1 MKNKEESARIFA
13 ENYVGCIA
21 TVNDDGS
28 PWVTPLHMASDGEF
42 VYWFS
47 NETERHSKNHVR
59 DSRVSLALY
68 APEGGPHKEGIYLN
82 GHVER
87 LDESEWPSVGKL
99 LESRLGFRLAT
110 FDTGAAYRMPI
121 GTYDEQKSTGN
132 CWYFY
137 THKT

>member
-1 MKNKEESARIFA
+1 MATTEESRRIFA

-28 PWVTPLHMASDGEF
+28 PWTTPLHMASDGEY

-47 NETERHSKNHVR
+47 NETERHAVNHER
-59 DSRVSLALY
+59 DDRVSLALY

-82 GHVER
+82 GRVEKIQQ
-87 LDESEWPSVGKL
+87 DKWPEIRDL
-99 LESRLGFRLAT
+99 LVDRLGFELAT
-110 FDTGAAYRMPI
+110 FSTGAAYRMPI
-121 GTYDEQKSTGN
+121 GTFDEQKSTGN

-137 THKT
+137 S

>member
-1 MKNKEESARIFA
+1 MNEQAQRIFN

-21 TVNDDGS
+21 TVNEDGA
-28 PWVTPLHMASDGEF
+28 PWATPLHMASDGEF

-47 NETERHSKNHVR
+47 NETERHSENHVR

-68 APEGGPHKEGIYLN
+68 NPAGGPHKEGVYIN
-82 GHVER
+82 GRVER
-87 LDESEWPSVGKL
+87 LDESRWPEIREL
-99 LESRLGFRLAT
+99 LEKRLGFALST
-110 FDTGAAYRMPI
+110 FDSGAAYRIAI

-137 THKT
+137 S